1 MSRAIFVLERATSLV
16 EHMAISG
23 IYCELNPLIG
33 ADLLSAADL
42 CNQARA
48 MIEIEGAPS
57 GSDAA
62 PQQSNTFPRLRIFFG
77 SSARLRVRINSIS
90 AGERDICSQAFFSRP
105 IPCSAETAPPRCA
118 SGR

>member
-1 MSRAIFVLERATSLV
+1 MSRAIFVLERAVSLV

-48 MIEIEGAPS
+48 MIEIDVNQRKRTEPLDETRLSMMLKLSACDKCPR
-57 GSDAA
+57 A
-62 PQQSNTFPRLRIFFG
+62 PRL
-77 SSARLRVRINSIS
+77 SSRTPS
-90 AGERDICSQAFFSRP
+90 RD
-105 IPCSAETAPPRCA
+105 
-118 SGR
+118 